1 MTIQIE
7 KAGLASRSAAI
18 VGSATLAMAL
28 STTAMMMPS
37 AIVSTA
43 WLRCGCG
50 RPSACSMVVDDIV
63 KRACSRRGCW
73 SATWSDP

>member
-37 AIVSTA
+37 AMVRIA
-43 WLRCGCG
+43 WLRWGCG
-50 RPSACSMVVDDIV
+50 RPSACTVGADDMVIV
-63 KRACSRRGCW
+63 FG
-73 SATWSDP
+73 